1 MAARKVPA
9 GRAVFSLKIRTA
21 DMTVEASGDASEDY
35 ALMLY
40 RMTHG
45 ASTPEQKAAVE
56 AIKKAYAPKKEPQ
69 A

>member
-21 DMTVEASGDASEDY
+21 DMTVEASGDASEEY
-35 ALMLY
+35 ALFLY
-40 RMTHG
+40 RLTHG
-45 ASTPEQKAAVE
+45 ASTPEQKAAV
-56 AIKKAYAPKKEPQ
+56 KAVQKAFAPKKEPK